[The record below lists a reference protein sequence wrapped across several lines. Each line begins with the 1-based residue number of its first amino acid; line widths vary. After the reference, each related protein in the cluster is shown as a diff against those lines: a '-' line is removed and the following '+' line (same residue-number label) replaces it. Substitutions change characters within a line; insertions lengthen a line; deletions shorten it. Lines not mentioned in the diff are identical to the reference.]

1 MKFHWGTGLALALGT
16 FVAIMIGF
24 LVWGMQA
31 GSKVAAEDRI
41 YEKSLVYQEELDK
54 KNNAAALATPAVVR
68 VTGRGDSIQVQFPHQ
83 PVKAHL
89 HLLRPNNPKQDQ
101 DFALTPDTLQYAHTL
116 SRGILSRG
124 RWAVKLYWQHGGKD
138 YLHRQVLVLP

>member
-1 MKFHWGTGLALALGT
+1 MKFHWGTGLTIALGT

-31 GSKVAAEDRI
+31 GSKVAAEERI

-54 KNNAAALATPAVVR
+54 KNNAAALATPATVR
-68 VTGRGDSIQVQFPHQ
+68 VIAGGDSIRVQFPHQ
-83 PVKAHL
+83 PVKAQL
-89 HLLRPNNPKQDQ
+89 HLLRPNDPKKDQ
-101 DFALTPDTLQYAHTL
+101 DYTLTPDTLQHVHTL
-116 SRGILSRG
+116 HRGTLSRG
-124 RWAVKLYWQHGGKD
+124 RWAVKLYWQQGGKD